1 MIILM
6 VVAEKLE
13 LEIMITD
20 ALDAT
25 FNVQVK
31 QHPGKVHRI
40 EKLVD
45 IWEFYE
51 QVPSLKE
58 GLLGRGHSNSLLKF
72 SQTMKRYHQLAKTA
86 VAENRNKLRGWK
98 SEPMS

>member
-1 MIILM
+1 MSKRDMIILM
-6 VVAEKLE
+6 VVAEKPE

-51 QVPSLKE
+51 QVPI
-58 GLLGRGHSNSLLKF
+58 
-72 SQTMKRYHQLAKTA
+72 
-86 VAENRNKLRGWK
+86 
-98 SEPMS
+98 